1 MLAICGLV
9 RVLLVRGHCVDR
21 VRRVR
26 LLSPT
31 ATTVIWRT
39 VGVYGRIAARFVC
52 WRIVA
57 INSLAA
63 GGLLAQLVRT
73 RRCSNRR
80 AASLGQSSSLSEAA
94 GKRDDRTPV

>member
-39 VGVYGRIAARFVC
+39 VGVYGRIDARFGC
-52 WRIVA
+52 RSI
-57 INSLAA
+57 AA
-63 GGLLAQLVRT
+63 V
-73 RRCSNRR
+73 
-80 AASLGQSSSLSEAA
+80 
-94 GKRDDRTPV
+94 